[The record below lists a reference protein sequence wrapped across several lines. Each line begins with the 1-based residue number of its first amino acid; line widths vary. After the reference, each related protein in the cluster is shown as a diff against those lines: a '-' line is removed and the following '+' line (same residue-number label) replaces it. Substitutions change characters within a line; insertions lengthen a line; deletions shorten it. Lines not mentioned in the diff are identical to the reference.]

1 MVSKRFLKAAVILIA
16 LLSMVAAGCGPQP
29 ATPPKAEPKPEPKVD
44 PATRTL
50 TTAQSIDIDTLD
62 PQQMG
67 TAYDPHNMMF
77 GYPVTLGLKNDQPY
91 PFMAKSVQ
99 ASADG
104 LTITFTL
111 PDDLKLSNGKK
122 VTGQD
127 WIKTI
132 ERYKKISPYASDFDE
147 VKEMKADGQKV
158 TLTFKGPNA
167 YFWPVLAS
175 SYTGVID
182 WEEAEKVGKEAFG
195 QKPIGA
201 GPYKLKQW
209 VRGSQVVLE
218 KNPNFTDYIPFVKNH
233 GGYSFDT
240 IVIRI
245 IPDNFTRISEL
256 EAGNVDYVYDVPAE
270 FVDRIKANPKLKL
283 ISAVRAGEA
292 YLRLNTTKAP
302 FNNVKFRQAL
312 NYAINRD
319 EIKAAWKGGV
329 EPVYTLLS
337 PAQLCYSA
345 QTEAE
350 LKAQLKTDPAKAKA
364 LLAELGYKDTNNDG
378 YLEKS
383 GQRLTLTLQGIASH
397 RVGLT
402 VIQAQL
408 KNVGIEVKVMEQP
421 GGVVTQSVKDRKF
434 DMTISTWWWT
444 DPDIW
449 FYGLHSKGSTGV
461 SVWSSKETDQM
472 LEDQRKQVDVKQR
485 TATWSALS
493 KKVAQELPLIPMYH
507 FYDYKAIRSNIE
519 GYQVGVDGAIFW
531 NDAIKK

>member
-1 MVSKRFLKAAVILIA
+1 MTSRICKIAAVLV
-16 LLSMVAAGCGPQP
+16 LVTVMLAGCGTQP
-29 ATPPKAEPKPEPKVD
+29 AAPPAAKPEPPKVD
-44 PATRTL
+44 PKTKTL
-50 TTAQSIDIDTLD
+50 VTAQSIDLDTLD
-62 PQQMG
+62 PQQMT

-91 PFMAKSVQ
+91 PFTAKSVT
-99 ASADG
+99 ATPDG
-104 LTITFTL
+104 LTITFEL
-111 PDDLKLSNGKK
+111 PADMKLSNGKK

-127 WIKTI
+127 WIKCI
-132 ERYKKISPYASDFDE
+132 ERYKKVSPYASDFDE
-147 VKEMKADGQKV
+147 VKDMKADGQKV

-175 SYTGVID
+175 SYTALID

-195 QKPIGA
+195 LKPIGA
-201 GPYKLKQW
+201 GPYKLKEW

-218 KNPNFTDYIPFVKNH
+218 KNPNFTDFIPFVKNH
-233 GGYSFDT
+233 GAFSFDN
-240 IVIRI
+240 IIIRI

-270 FVDRIKANPKLKL
+270 FVDRIKANSKLKL

-312 NYAINRD
+312 NYAISRD
-319 EIKAAWKGGV
+319 EIKTAWKGGV

-345 QTEAE
+345 ETEAE
-350 LKAQLKTDPAKAKA
+350 NKAVLKSDVAKAKS

-378 YLEKS
+378 YLEKG
-383 GQRLTLTLQGIASH
+383 GQRLTVTLQATASH
-397 RVGLT
+397 RIALT
-402 VIQAQL
+402 VLQAQL
-408 KNVGIEVKVMEQP
+408 KAVGIEVKTQEQP
-421 GGVVTQSVKDRKF
+421 GGVITQSVKDRKF

-449 FYGLHSKGSTGV
+449 FYGLHSTGSTGV
-461 SVWSSKETDQM
+461 SVWSSKETDKM
-472 LEDQRKQVDVKQR
+472 LEDQRKTVDVKAR
-485 TATWSALS
+485 TAIWSQLS
-493 KKVAQELPLIPMYH
+493 KKVAQELPIIPLYH
-507 FYDYKAIRSNIE
+507 LYDYKAIRSNIE
-519 GYQVGVDGAIFW
+519 GYQVSVDGVIYW
-531 NDAIKK
+531 NDAVKK